1 MWVTV
6 WTLSVA
12 FWYKSPKQSI
22 KTKKIRAR
30 SIYLINSLPL
40 SFATLLYQY
49 EILVLDIYWQNH
61 LCLDSFQHTHTPT
74 KIQTLISIFN
84 FLSLQGVLEVYGSV
98 SWGQDYFG
106 HGCNWVFSKEY
117 CNNSYPI
124 PLFLSFPLITAW
136 MIISSLAILI
146 NAIFMEKMLR
156 VQPNVKKI
164 YLLSRAPGAKS
175 ASQRLQNE
183 VYIIII
189 PVREKQ
195 ASN

>member
-1 MWVTV
+1 M
-6 WTLSVA
+6 
-12 FWYKSPKQSI
+12 
-22 KTKKIRAR
+22 
-30 SIYLINSLPL
+30 
-40 SFATLLYQY
+40 
-49 EILVLDIYWQNH
+49 
-61 LCLDSFQHTHTPT
+61 
-74 KIQTLISIFN
+74 
-84 FLSLQGVLEVYGSV
+84 
-98 SWGQDYFG
+98 
-106 HGCNWVFSKEY
+106 
-117 CNNSYPI
+117 
-124 PLFLSFPLITAW
+124 
-136 MIISSLAILI
+136 I

>member
-49 EILVLDIYWQNH
+49 EILVLDIYWQND

-106 HGCNWVFSKEY
+106 HGCNWVFSKE

-136 MIISSLAILI
+136 MIIYIFSCNIDQCNFYGEDVKGATKCEEDLPSFKSSWCQVCFATLA
-146 NAIFMEKMLR
+146 KWG
-156 VQPNVKKI
+156 I
-164 YLLSRAPGAKS
+164 YNTCEGKTSK
-175 ASQRLQNE
+175 
-183 VYIIII
+183 
-189 PVREKQ
+189 
-195 ASN
+195 

>member
-1 MWVTV
+1 
-6 WTLSVA
+6 
-12 FWYKSPKQSI
+12 
-22 KTKKIRAR
+22 
-30 SIYLINSLPL
+30 
-40 SFATLLYQY
+40 
-49 EILVLDIYWQNH
+49 
-61 LCLDSFQHTHTPT
+61 
-74 KIQTLISIFN
+74 
-84 FLSLQGVLEVYGSV
+84 
-98 SWGQDYFG
+98 
-106 HGCNWVFSKEY
+106 
-117 CNNSYPI
+117 
-124 PLFLSFPLITAW
+124 

>member
-1 MWVTV
+1 
-6 WTLSVA
+6 
-12 FWYKSPKQSI
+12 
-22 KTKKIRAR
+22 
-30 SIYLINSLPL
+30 
-40 SFATLLYQY
+40 
-49 EILVLDIYWQNH
+49 
-61 LCLDSFQHTHTPT
+61 
-74 KIQTLISIFN
+74 
-84 FLSLQGVLEVYGSV
+84 
-98 SWGQDYFG
+98 
-106 HGCNWVFSKEY
+106 
-117 CNNSYPI
+117 
-124 PLFLSFPLITAW
+124 

-183 VYIIII
+183 VYII